1 MKALILDCPNKSGN
15 DIGESG
21 NDIGEPGND
30 ITWLKDLSPICQ
42 ETFGYLLSPF
52 DCILLILNFHKYRAD
67 FIIDK
72 KVLVD
77 LKGIRKFTE
86 VDEACMIKS
95 HRASGR
101 TYN

>member
-42 ETFGYLLSPF
+42 ETFGYLLRLS
-52 DCILLILNFHKYRAD
+52 N
-67 FIIDK
+67 
-72 KVLVD
+72 V
-77 LKGIRKFTE
+77 
-86 VDEACMIKS
+86 
-95 HRASGR
+95 
-101 TYN
+101 N